1 MKRFLLWLVGVVL
14 GVGIFLGAVM
24 GVSYAFTTEGGCPD
38 STAQFGTE
46 ALEPNGWCW
55 QVPLIGGKLDKV
67 FASPATLTVQKLGT
81 LYTAHPAITLP
92 DWASYTTLTIQNAY
106 GSIVFVGSVSD
117 YQSFLFPANGEYKA
131 ELSVW
136 RGPEGGMATQFEG
149 GSTGSV
155 RKNLGLEKPAKP
167 TGWYRYAFRFTLQAS
182 AEVELSAERAEQG
195 GIVGLRI
202 SGMTGDA
209 APTVETDLGNVQC
222 VRAADGW
229 RAYIPA
235 AYNASSG
242 GHEVNITVNGETITR
257 SIIVLPKDFGTV
269 DVEPEPDASDA
280 ANTQFRNAVWGL
292 YEAPAR
298 EKMWQGGFV
307 NPVESYTTLV
317 DYGQVRVVNGRQ
329 SSRSNSTK
337 LYTIPGEP
345 CRAPANGV
353 VVLAEEL
360 ALTGNTVVIDHG
372 CGMRSYLYGL
382 QTLSVSAGQTVEKG
396 QAVGVLGEELT
407 ACGTI
412 SELSRRISVIR
423 SRNISMSCVFQN
435 LAGLQNRYPQN
446 QWQEILGNCDVQ
458 FFLGCTD
465 QLTAEYV
472 SQRTGIA
479 SVAVSSTS
487 KALSTLRVSD
497 YTPQYRESSGV
508 GKRPVL
514 TPDEVLRL
522 PVDEALVILRGHK
535 VLKVHKMDYS
545 LHPAYKHLRECKAS
559 AHIPEWRKALPETL
573 KIFPEE
579 TANPPRHHLSAVAVL
594 PNQKRW
600 LPPTK
605 NPS

>member
-1 MKRFLLWLVGVVL
+1 
-14 GVGIFLGAVM
+14 M

-117 YQSFLFPANGEYKA
+117 YQSFLFPTNGEYKA

-136 RGPEGGMATQFEG
+136 RVPEAAWPPNLRAAAPAQCAEIWAGKARKAHRLVSLCLPVHPAGQRGGG
-149 GSTGSV
+149 
-155 RKNLGLEKPAKP
+155 
-167 TGWYRYAFRFTLQAS
+167 AFR
-182 AEVELSAERAEQG
+182 RAG
-195 GIVGLRI
+195 GAGRHCGPAHLRHDRRC
-202 SGMTGDA
+202 ST
-209 APTVETDLGNVQC
+209 TVETDLGNVQC

-257 SIIVLPKDFGTV
+257 SIIVLPKDFGTA
-269 DVEPEPDASDA
+269 DAEPEPDASDA

-329 SSRSNSTK
+329 GSRSNSTK

-345 CRAPANGV
+345 CCAPANGV
-353 VVLAEEL
+353 VVLAAEL

-407 ACGTI
+407 MDFKLG
-412 SELSRRISVIR
+412 SKSV
-423 SRNISMSCVFQN
+423 NPWMLFQTSG
-435 LAGLQNRYPQN
+435 GLFWKEN
-446 QWQEILGNCDVQ
+446 
-458 FFLGCTD
+458 
-465 QLTAEYV
+465 
-472 SQRTGIA
+472 S
-479 SVAVSSTS
+479 
-487 KALSTLRVSD
+487 
-497 YTPQYRESSGV
+497 
-508 GKRPVL
+508 
-514 TPDEVLRL
+514 
-522 PVDEALVILRGHK
+522 
-535 VLKVHKMDYS
+535 
-545 LHPAYKHLRECKAS
+545 
-559 AHIPEWRKALPETL
+559 
-573 KIFPEE
+573 
-579 TANPPRHHLSAVAVL
+579 
-594 PNQKRW
+594 
-600 LPPTK
+600 
-605 NPS
+605 

>member
-117 YQSFLFPANGEYKA
+117 YQSFLFPTNGEYKA

-136 RGPEGGMATQFEG
+136 RVPEGGMATQFEG
-149 GSTGSV
+149 GSTGAV
-155 RKNLGLEKPAKP
+155 RRNLGLEKPAKP

-182 AEVELSAERAEQG
+182 AEVELSAERVEQG

-257 SIIVLPKDFGTV
+257 SIIVL
-269 DVEPEPDASDA
+269 
-280 ANTQFRNAVWGL
+280 ANPPHSGGQWPVTPRRVGFRPRNLCANRSFIFKGYAVCFL
-292 YEAPAR
+292 PR
-298 EKMWQGGFV
+298 SSK
-307 NPVESYTTLV
+307 N
-317 DYGQVRVVNGRQ
+317 RV
-329 SSRSNSTK
+329 ST
-337 LYTIPGEP
+337 
-345 CRAPANGV
+345 
-353 VVLAEEL
+353 
-360 ALTGNTVVIDHG
+360 
-372 CGMRSYLYGL
+372 
-382 QTLSVSAGQTVEKG
+382 
-396 QAVGVLGEELT
+396 
-407 ACGTI
+407 
-412 SELSRRISVIR
+412 
-423 SRNISMSCVFQN
+423 
-435 LAGLQNRYPQN
+435 
-446 QWQEILGNCDVQ
+446 
-458 FFLGCTD
+458 
-465 QLTAEYV
+465 
-472 SQRTGIA
+472 
-479 SVAVSSTS
+479 AVSSSDAGNAAHTPFMPNRR
-487 KALSTLRVSD
+487 LSTSEQTTMATMPRQMEVTEASTGRLVALR
-497 YTPQYRESSGV
+497 
-508 GKRPVL
+508 
-514 TPDEVLRL
+514 
-522 PVDEALVILRGHK
+522 
-535 VLKVHKMDYS
+535 
-545 LHPAYKHLRECKAS
+545 
-559 AHIPEWRKALPETL
+559 
-573 KIFPEE
+573 
-579 TANPPRHHLSAVAVL
+579 
-594 PNQKRW
+594 
-600 LPPTK
+600 
-605 NPS
+605 